1 LTEDDFYGLPLLLRC
16 WSETTQSRERV
27 SSLPPVNRAQE
38 LTGHAKFE
46 DVIPEGGNN
55 RSKKLIHPSSSPI
68 KWDEEA
74 A

>member
-1 LTEDDFYGLPLLLRC
+1 MIFTACLFFYGVGPK
-16 WSETTQSRERV
+16 QPNRENEV

-55 RSKKLIHPSSSPI
+55 RSEKLIHPSSSPI